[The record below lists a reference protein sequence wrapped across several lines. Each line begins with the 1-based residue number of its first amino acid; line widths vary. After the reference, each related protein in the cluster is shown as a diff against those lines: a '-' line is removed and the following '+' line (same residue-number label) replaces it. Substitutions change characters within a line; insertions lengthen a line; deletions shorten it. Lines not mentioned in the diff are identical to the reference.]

1 MNQRWLLLDV
11 QNEFYAKILTS
22 RNLCFYG
29 VVFLANSFQ
38 ALGLF
43 QGKERMVFLLLQFAI
58 GMLALLLNVPMRA
71 GRRRNGFFVKNTT
84 F

>member
-11 QNEFYAKILTS
+11 QNEFYAKILAS

-43 QGKERMVFLLLQFAI
+43 QGKEKMVFLLVQFTI
-58 GMLALLLNVPMRA
+58 EKHGLLLNVLMSA